1 MAVGFIGAG
10 FAVNA
15 GFVVLT
21 LFACVFYAGCGLM
34 YSPVVSAVLGTLSQ
48 DESGR
53 GVGMNDLVMNVTGS
67 IGIAIFGGLMS
78 SQAFSG
84 SSIIGATGAAASY
97 SNLLLI
103 AGCVPLVGVIYYLV
117 VRRKISE

>member
-34 YSPVVSAVLGTLSQ
+34 YSPVVSTVLGTLSQ